1 MHPPTARNT
10 HIHSSLNPDQ
20 VVSGGQTQAEET
32 SLSGNDDVTPEGPLP
47 KRVKLEGEAGPSRIG
62 VKSDYLFD
70 PVMAGTGEDE
80 YHFTPPEV
88 VSNYLERHFRR
99 GLSKKEC
106 SAMLKKDPKSN
117 TPAGAPP
124 EVDPYILTFW
134 KISQLKHLQT
144 ALLYTA
150 GPLAGLWSQI
160 VEQDLHKDPEALIQV
175 PIVLEALQ

>member
-1 MHPPTARNT
+1 
-10 HIHSSLNPDQ
+10 
-20 VVSGGQTQAEET
+20 
-32 SLSGNDDVTPEGPLP
+32 
-47 KRVKLEGEAGPSRIG
+47 
-62 VKSDYLFD
+62 
-70 PVMAGTGEDE
+70 MAGTEEDE
-80 YHFTPPEV
+80 NHFTPPEV

-160 VEQDLHKDPEALIQV
+160 VEQELHKDPEALIQV
-175 PIVLEALQ
+175 PIVLEALQRAVVFLGNANVSYVTDVMYKYLRPLTLTSPSMPRETRLPRCGKTPIWPHFSKGDCLTSGG